1 MINRNVVL
9 LIDRVEN
16 RDLTLEGTN
25 LEMADDE
32 EYVELMEA
40 VGHVCARVIPYQTL
54 QAFIDN
60 IASHRGDIVLSV
72 WSGER
77 SRNRKGLVP
86 AICEAYGIT
95 YVGADAYANI
105 IAGDKALSK
114 TIAQRFGFATPRSVL
129 IEGPADL
136 SLLGALVYP
145 VVVKPNFEGGSIGIS
160 QDCLTRDQ
168 QSAETIAR
176 RLLAAHGDAVLAE
189 EFVKGR
195 EISYV
200 IVGSEQETL
209 FAEAVEIVV
218 VDTELRETIWSYEI
232 KQSATVND
240 YWRLV
245 TAELGVDV
253 LERGIA
259 LFRSLGKVE
268 LMRIDGRLDADGEF
282 QFIELSPDSYLG
294 GDGAV
299 GAAYS
304 LRGMSLEVMMEQLL
318 TNALRS
324 RSPRYATSRAAP
336 SRTDTVPDT
345 SPRDRR

>member
-1 MINRNVVL
+1 MIDRNVVL
-9 LIDRVEN
+9 LIDCVEN

-25 LEMADDE
+25 LEMADDD
-32 EYVELMEA
+32 EYFELMEA
-40 VGHVCARVIPYQTL
+40 VGKVCPKVVPYHTL
-54 QAFIDN
+54 HAFIDN
-60 IASHRGDIVLSV
+60 IGSHRDDIVLSV

-105 IAGDKALSK
+105 VAGDKALSK
-114 TIAQRFGFATPRSVL
+114 TIAQKFGFATPRSVL
-129 IEGPADL
+129 IEGPGDL
-136 SLLGALVYP
+136 SLLHALVYP

-160 QDCLTRDQ
+160 QDCLTHDL

-176 RLLAAHGDAVLAE
+176 RLLTAHGDAVLAE

-195 EISYV
+195 EVSYV
-200 IVGSEQETL
+200 IVGHEQEIV

-218 VDTELRETIWSYEI
+218 ADIELRDTIWSYEI

-245 TAELGVDV
+245 TAELGDDV
-253 LERGIA
+253 LQRGRA

-268 LMRIDGRLDADGEF
+268 LMRIDGRLDADGQF
-282 QFIELSPDSYLG
+282 HFIELSPDSYLG
-294 GDGAV
+294 ADGAV
-299 GAAYS
+299 GAAYA
-304 LRGMSLEVMMEQLL
+304 LRGTSLDVMMEQLL
-318 TNALRS
+318 RNALQS
-324 RSPRYATSRAAP
+324 RSPRYATSTAVP
-336 SRTDTVPDT
+336 NRTGTVPDT
-345 SPRDRR
+345 SLPDRR